1 MDLFIQYV
9 YLASATM
16 FIIGIKLLGS
26 PTTARRGNL
35 LAATAMLIAVIVTLV
50 NREVLNYGMIATGIA
65 IGTVIGAIMARTIK
79 MTAMPQMVAIF
90 NGVGGGASALIA
102 ISEFVRITEGD
113 LSLIKQHEEIAI
125 MLGTLIGLVTLTGS
139 LVAFGKLQE
148 VITTRPIT
156 FPLQNIASGV
166 MFAAIIGMIVYLVA
180 VDFNQL
186 VFYVLI
192 GTSLVLG
199 IQLVIP
205 IGGADMPVVISLLNS
220 YSGVA
225 AAAAGFALGNLV
237 LIVSGALVG
246 AAGLILTQIMT
257 KAMNRSLVNV
267 VFGTFGATGSSVGGN
282 GAVETRTAKGASAE
296 DVAVMLAYA
305 RSVIFVPGY
314 GLAVAQAQ
322 HQVRELADLLEAQG
336 VRVKYAIH
344 PVAGRM
350 PGHMN
355 VLLAEANVPYDVLY
369 DLDDINDDF
378 KNADVAVVIGANDVT
393 NPAARDEPDSPVYGM
408 PILNVDQAQHVI
420 VLKRSMS
427 PGFAGI
433 DNDLFFKENTMMLFG
448 DARKSVT
455 SLVTEVKSL

>member
-1 MDLFIQYV
+1 MELFIQYV
-9 YLASATM
+9 YLTSATM

-65 IGTVIGAIMARTIK
+65 IGTVIGATMARTIK

-102 ISEFVRITEGD
+102 ISEFARVTEGD
-113 LSLIKQHEEIAI
+113 LSLLKQHEEIAI

-148 VITTRPIT
+148 IITTRPIT
-156 FPLQNIASGV
+156 FPLQNITSGV

-180 VDFNQL
+180 VDFNEL

-267 VFGTFGATGSSVGGN
+267 VFGTFGATSSNGGGN
-282 GAVETRTAKGASAE
+282 GTVETRTAKGASAE